1 MCTISESDAL
11 QVHNLPRKTKK
22 QDEKKKKK
30 KGIDQAGP
38 HLSGSHACAFRHLVE
53 GDWKRELHLGV
64 GQLQWLPQRCGYDV
78 FARRGDGEGLRS
90 RVDDVPDAVL
100 HGGRWGGRERG
111 GGRRGGTKVVDDHRH
126 DEIIGRNLN
135 GN

>member
-1 MCTISESDAL
+1 M
-11 QVHNLPRKTKK
+11 
-22 QDEKKKKK
+22 
-30 KGIDQAGP
+30 
-38 HLSGSHACAFRHLVE
+38 E

-100 HGGRWGGRERG
+100 HGGCWGGRERG
-111 GGRRGGTKVVDDHRH
+111 GGRRGDQGV
-126 DEIIGRNLN
+126 GRIKSS
-135 GN
+135 GNMKRGLLKKWS